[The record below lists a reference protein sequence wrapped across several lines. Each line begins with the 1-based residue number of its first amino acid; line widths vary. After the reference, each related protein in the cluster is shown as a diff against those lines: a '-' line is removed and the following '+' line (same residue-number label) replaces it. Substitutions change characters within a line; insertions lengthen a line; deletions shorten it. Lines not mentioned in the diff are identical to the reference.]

1 MLSCRRFP
9 TAPAG
14 QADNG
19 WLKDLDLNF
28 AWTYKI
34 AERVE
39 LTPGIS
45 FFNVFNFANFD
56 GPKNT
61 LSGILNGA
69 PGTVN
74 GTAGTQPV
82 NYRIGLGS
90 GVFGVGAPRVTEF
103 TLKFS
108 F

>member
-1 MLSCRRFP
+1 MP
-9 TAPAG
+9 TLPAAPAG
-14 QADNG
+14 EADNG

-34 AERVE
+34 AERFE
-39 LTPGIS
+39 LTPGVS

-69 PGTVN
+69 SGTVN
-74 GTAGTQPV
+74 GTSGTQPV

-103 TLKFS
+103 SLKFS